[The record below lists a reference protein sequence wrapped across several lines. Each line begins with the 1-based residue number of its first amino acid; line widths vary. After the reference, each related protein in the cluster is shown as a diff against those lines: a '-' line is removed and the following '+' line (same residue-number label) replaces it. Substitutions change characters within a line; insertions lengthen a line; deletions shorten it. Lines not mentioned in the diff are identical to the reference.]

1 VTVSAGTRDGDAPT
15 VGQSTCVTA
24 NESISPPLLPVAA
37 TGTEAGSNDGGCEAL

>member
-1 VTVSAGTRDGDAPT
+1 VSAGTRDGDAPT

-37 TGTEAGSNDGGCEAL
+37 AGTDAESNGGGCESL